1 MVPTCFTSLRGI
13 GKWHFGE
20 GEFSV
25 SLQAGFELVFQYSS
39 WNSRSSCLRIPNT
52 AITGLHLS
60 AWLFPL
66 TFKICWSQMVGTM
79 GRRKW
84 YLSMVPSSEWVE
96 TLQKG
101 REPGREQL
109 WVLLMDSTDAE
120 KVILEHILEGS
131 PRFWALHQCQGYIS
145 ALLD

>member
-1 MVPTCFTSLRGI
+1 
-13 GKWHFGE
+13 
-20 GEFSV
+20 
-25 SLQAGFELVFQYSS
+25 
-39 WNSRSSCLRIPNT
+39 
-52 AITGLHLS
+52 
-60 AWLFPL
+60 
-66 TFKICWSQMVGTM
+66 MVGTM

-96 TLQKG
+96 MLQKG

-131 PRFWALHQCQGYIS
+131 PRFLALHHRQGYIS
-145 ALLD
+145 ALPD